1 MNAAFPKVLMQHFHS
16 ESNRKFVK
24 MGQMLSWMLTIVPLY
39 LLQLPL
45 NVGGLG
51 AVRSGGNS
59 ALVLHSMVSLCNV
72 VVCCISMRGD
82 LEETVSSAG
91 SVFTV
96 WVNLIRGPGVPGM

>member
-1 MNAAFPKVLMQHFHS
+1 MDVDNSAVIYNPV
-16 ESNRKFVK
+16 
-24 MGQMLSWMLTIVPLY
+24 TIERR
-39 LLQLPL
+39 
-45 NVGGLG
+45 GLG
-51 AVRSGGNS
+51 AVKSCGDS

-96 WVNLIRGPGVPGM
+96 GVRLIRGPGVLGM